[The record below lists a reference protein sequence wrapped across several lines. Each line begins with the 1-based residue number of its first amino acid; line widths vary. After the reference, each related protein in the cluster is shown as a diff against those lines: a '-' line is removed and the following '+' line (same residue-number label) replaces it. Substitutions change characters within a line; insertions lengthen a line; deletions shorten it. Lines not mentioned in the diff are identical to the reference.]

1 MPNQRRDHLSSKD
14 FLRTTALRV
23 GVPVPLGKAGSL
35 RALFCGV
42 PAVRQGVKE
51 GGVL

>member
-1 MPNQRRDHLSSKD
+1 MPNQRRGYLSSKD
-14 FLRTTALRV
+14 FLRMTALRV
-23 GVPVPLGKAGSL
+23 GVPVPLGKAL

-42 PAVRQGVKE
+42 PAVRQGVKA